1 MTTVPVAPI
10 EMEQAPA
17 PGAAAHSGLV
27 RGLAVTIAVVLAAS
41 VVGLATISPKK
52 GPSGD
57 VLAAVLGAAAKTTS
71 ADSARMSFKTRISV
85 SSGGSLPSISI
96 DGVQQFTGDRLG
108 DFTVHAAGVTLH
120 MLNAGTTSYIEV
132 PARVRQSGGIPTLWA
147 SVDNSSNSA
156 GNPLSSVM
164 GPSVPGGG
172 DALTTLQELRANG
185 VVKQAT
191 EGGRQSVRGVSTR
204 VYHLVLDAAQ
214 YKEAIRQR
222 MKDNPAAAAAA
233 IDQLEVADPTL
244 DLYVDGAGLVRRQ
257 VLDIDSSF
265 SGQGQSAHISA
276 AVTVDLFDFGTP
288 VVVHPPPA
296 AQVTPLS
303 SPAQMA
309 QLFGGSG

>member
-1 MTTVPVAPI
+1 MTAAPVAPI
-10 EMEQAPA
+10 EMEHAPPA
-17 PGAAAHSGLV
+17 RPAVV
-27 RGLAVTIAVVLAAS
+27 RVLAVAIAVVLAAS

-52 GPSGD
+52 GPSRG

-71 ADSARMSFKTRISV
+71 ADSARMSMKTQISV
-85 SSGGSLPSISI
+85 SSGGSIPSISI

-120 MLNAGTTSYIEV
+120 MLNVGTTSYLEV
-132 PARVRQSGGIPTLWA
+132 PARVRRSGGIPTPWA

-191 EGGRQSVRGVSTR
+191 EGDRQSVRGVSTR

-214 YKEAIRQR
+214 YKEAMRQR
-222 MKDNPAAAAAA
+222 LKDNPAASAV
-233 IDQLEVADPTL
+233 DGFQVSDPKL
-244 DLYVDGAGLVRRQ
+244 DLYVDRAGLVRRQ
-257 VLDIDSSF
+257 VLDVDTIINA
-265 SGQGQSAHISA
+265 GGQSAHVTA
-276 AVTVDLFDFGTP
+276 GVTVDLYDFGTP

-296 AQVTPLS
+296 NQVTPLS
-303 SPAQMA
+303 SPAQMS
-309 QLFGGSG
+309 QLFAGSG